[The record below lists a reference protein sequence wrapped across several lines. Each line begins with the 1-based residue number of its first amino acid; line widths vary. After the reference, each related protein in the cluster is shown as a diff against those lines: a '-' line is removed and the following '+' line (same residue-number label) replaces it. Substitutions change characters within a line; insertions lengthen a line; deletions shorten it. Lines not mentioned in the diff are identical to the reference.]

1 MKKIIILS
9 IFLSTFYS
17 CNDSIKYGYVSIDDE
32 KSKMIQEL
40 FNKVSEDVYKRQE
53 NIFSDEMTLVNSNGE
68 ELNKSEFIAG
78 VKDMF
83 DSFENITF
91 DEVNGDA
98 NDSETETN
106 YYSNGLVWTA
116 IWNNFTAK
124 GKYTGEEVS
133 FPFHISYLWEGDK
146 IIKEVQYFNLDV
158 FENERN
164 AKLETQLEE

>member
-1 MKKIIILS
+1 MKKIIVLS

-40 FNKVSEDVYKRQE
+40 FNKVSEEDIEYIE

-124 GKYTGEEVS
+124 GKYTEEEVS

>member
-1 MKKIIILS
+1 MKKIIVLS

-40 FNKVSEDVYKRQE
+40 FNKVSEEDIEYIE

-124 GKYTGEEVS
+124 GKYTREEVS

-146 IIKEVQYFNLDV
+146 IIKEVQYFNPDV

>member
-1 MKKIIILS
+1 MKKIIVLS

-40 FNKVSEDVYKRQE
+40 FNKVSEEDIEYIE
-53 NIFSDEMTLVNSNGE
+53 NIFSNEMTLVNSNGE

-146 IIKEVQYFNLDV
+146 IIKEVQYFNPDV

>member
-1 MKKIIILS
+1 MKKIIVLS

-40 FNKVSEDVYKRQE
+40 FNKVSEEDIEYIE

-124 GKYTGEEVS
+124 GKYTEKEVS

>member
-1 MKKIIILS
+1 MKAE
-9 IFLSTFYS
+9 
-17 CNDSIKYGYVSIDDE
+17 E
-32 KSKMIQEL
+32 KL
-40 FNKVSEDVYKRQE
+40 LE

-106 YYSNGLVWTA
+106 YYSNGLVSTA

-124 GKYTGEEVS
+124 GKYTGKEVS

>member
-1 MKKIIILS
+1 MKKIIVLS

-40 FNKVSEDVYKRQE
+40 FNKVSEEDIEYIE

-124 GKYTGEEVS
+124 GKYTGKEVS

>member
-17 CNDSIKYGYVSIDDE
+17 CNNSTEYGYVSVDDE

-40 FNKVSEDVYKRQE
+40 FNKVSEEDIEYIE
-53 NIFSDEMTLVNSNGE
+53 NIFSDDMTLVNSNGE
-68 ELNKSEFIAG
+68 ELNKNQFIAG
-78 VKDMF
+78 IKDMF
-83 DSFENITF
+83 DSFENISF

-98 NDSETETN
+98 YDSETETN

-124 GKYTGEEVS
+124 GKYTEKEVS
-133 FPFHISYLWEGDK
+133 FPFHISYLWKDDK
-146 IIKEVQYFNLDV
+146 IIKEVQYFNPDV
-158 FENERN
+158 FETERN
-164 AKLETQLEE
+164 AKADTQLEK

>member
-1 MKKIIILS
+1 MKKIIVLS

-40 FNKVSEDVYKRQE
+40 FNKVSEEDIEYIE

-124 GKYTGEEVS
+124 GKYTREEVS

-158 FENERN
+158 FENEIN

>member
-1 MKKIIILS
+1 MKKLIILS

-17 CNDSIKYGYVSIDDE
+17 CNNSTKYGYVSVDDE

-40 FNKVSEDVYKRQE
+40 FNKVSEEDIEYIE
-53 NIFSDEMTLVNSNGE
+53 NIFSDDMTLVNSNGE
-68 ELNKSEFIAG
+68 ELNKNQFIAG

-83 DSFENITF
+83 DSFENISF

-124 GKYTGEEVS
+124 GKYTEKEVS
-133 FPFHISYLWEGDK
+133 FPFHISYLWKDDK
-146 IIKEVQYFNLDV
+146 IIKEVQYFNPDV
-158 FENERN
+158 FETERN
-164 AKLETQLEE
+164 AKADAQLEK

>member
-1 MKKIIILS
+1 MKKIIVLS

-40 FNKVSEDVYKRQE
+40 FNKVSEEDIEYIE

-124 GKYTGEEVS
+124 GKYTREEVS

>member
-17 CNDSIKYGYVSIDDE
+17 CNNSTEYGYVSVDDE

-40 FNKVSEDVYKRQE
+40 FNKVSEEDIEYIE

-124 GKYTGEEVS
+124 GKYTKKEVS
-133 FPFHISYLWEGDK
+133 FPFHISYLWKDDK
-146 IIKEVQYFNLDV
+146 IIKEVQYFNPDV
-158 FENERN
+158 FETERN
-164 AKLETQLEE
+164 AKAEAQLEE

>member
-1 MKKIIILS
+1 MKKIIVLS

-40 FNKVSEDVYKRQE
+40 FNKVSEEDIEYIE

-124 GKYTGEEVS
+124 GKYTREEVS

-146 IIKEVQYFNLDV
+146 IIKEVQ
-158 FENERN
+158 
-164 AKLETQLEE
+164 

>member
-17 CNDSIKYGYVSIDDE
+17 CNNSTEYGYVSVDDE

-40 FNKVSEDVYKRQE
+40 FNKVSEEDIEYIE
-53 NIFSDEMTLVNSNGE
+53 NIFSDDMTLVNSNGE
-68 ELNKSEFIAG
+68 ELNKNQFIAG
-78 VKDMF
+78 IKDMF
-83 DSFENITF
+83 DSFENISF

-98 NDSETETN
+98 NDSEIETN

-124 GKYTGEEVS
+124 GKYTEKEVS
-133 FPFHISYLWEGDK
+133 FPFHISYLWKDDK
-146 IIKEVQYFNLDV
+146 IIKEVQYFNPDV
-158 FENERN
+158 FETERN
-164 AKLETQLEE
+164 AKADTQLEK